1 MPIVRSKRQR
11 ESRSTRS
18 VEVFLRRQDGREI
31 KTLLTN
37 VSAHGCR
44 LLPREELSINEH
56 IRIDVPR
63 LGSIAAMV
71 RWSLDG
77 YAGAE
82 FIPQSDV
89 WEEVA
94 NAAPNCSNLDL

>member
-1 MPIVRSKRQR
+1 MQSVRSKRQR

-31 KTLLTN
+31 RTLLTN
-37 VSAHGCR
+37 ISTRGCR
-44 LLPREELSINEH
+44 LLPREALAINEL
-56 IRIDVPR
+56 IRIEIPR
-63 LGSIAAMV
+63 LGSVAALI

-89 WEEVA
+89 WEEIG
-94 NAAPNCSNLDL
+94 NLSA

>member
-1 MPIVRSKRQR
+1 MQYVRSKRQR

-18 VEVFLRRQDGREI
+18 VEVFLRRQDGREV

-37 VSAHGCR
+37 ISTHGCR
-44 LLPREELSINEH
+44 LRPREELTIDEL
-56 IRIDVPR
+56 IRVDVPR
-63 LGSIAAMV
+63 LGSVAALV

-89 WEEVA
+89 WEET
-94 NAAPNCSNLDL
+94 PQFGS